1 MSTIL
6 QEEAGLDE
14 IVKLV
19 GVDALSPTDRLT
31 LEVARSVRED
41 FLQQNAFSDTDSYS
55 SLKKQYAI
63 LSLMLYFRDRAL
75 NALGKGAEIEE
86 AFLSCVPRGSDAQ
99 RMPIP
104 RPMRRYMRPS
114 EAEIDSECASLS
126 ALRRITDMVK
136 EYRTIEGS
144 RGL

>member
-63 LSLMLYFRDRAL
+63 LSLILYFRDRAL
-75 NALGKGAEIEE
+75 DALGKGAGYRRSFPLLRAE
-86 AFLSCVPRGSDAQ
+86 RRSDAQ

-104 RPMRRYMRPS
+104 RPTRRYMRPS
-114 EAEIDSECASLS
+114 EA
-126 ALRRITDMVK
+126 K
-136 EYRTIEGS
+136 
-144 RGL
+144 